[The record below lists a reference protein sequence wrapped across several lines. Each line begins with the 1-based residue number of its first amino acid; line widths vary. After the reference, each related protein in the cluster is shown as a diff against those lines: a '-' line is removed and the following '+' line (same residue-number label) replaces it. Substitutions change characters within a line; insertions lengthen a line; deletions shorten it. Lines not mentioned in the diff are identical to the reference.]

1 MVCPGVGTIA
11 GIAAGVAIGLSL
23 IHIYIPVILWAT
35 TDMKAPYNGRKI
47 PYGDGYIQWIAPEH
61 CLLLVGYDDN
71 NYIFHD
77 PQEHAY
83 TYYGKD
89 DVTRAYLGLGAQ
101 CVVITPYQSCL
112 LYTSRC
118 V

>member
-1 MVCPGVGTIA
+1 MGCYAPVIEKDINKYLADVNANYIA
-11 GIAAGVAIGLSL
+11 TKLYNKSL
-23 IHIYIPVILWAT
+23 EYLCSQYIDKNIPVILWAT

-89 DVTRAYLGLGAQ
+89 DVTRA
-101 CVVITPYQSCL
+101 
-112 LYTSRC
+112 
-118 V
+118 